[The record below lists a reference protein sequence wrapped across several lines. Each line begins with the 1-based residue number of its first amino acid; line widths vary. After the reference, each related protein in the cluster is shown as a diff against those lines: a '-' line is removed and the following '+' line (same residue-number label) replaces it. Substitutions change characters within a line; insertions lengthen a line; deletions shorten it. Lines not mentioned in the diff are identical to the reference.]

1 MLKLLSAH
9 VEMYS
14 LFWAI
19 DEDCMGKKIPAR
31 GQMDSTSN
39 SRSCQQCDIPS
50 KSIKWFTAVY
60 ENIDELCYQPD
71 LESTKPLNNE
81 NETVNM
87 SRSRQCNY
95 NQKVPSSNPTSQ
107 GSWWPLGQICK
118 NTVINIRWVRLPPQ
132 YWPEVSEPTTNPEP
146 LLVTSSPTPSIAN
159 EISTTEEASVKLDI
173 PLAIYSRPERTKHCS
188 VYLKDYET

>member
-1 MLKLLSAH
+1 
-9 VEMYS
+9 
-14 LFWAI
+14 
-19 DEDCMGKKIPAR
+19 
-31 GQMDSTSN
+31 MDSTSN

-107 GSWWPLGQICK
+107 GSW
-118 NTVINIRWVRLPPQ
+118 
-132 YWPEVSEPTTNPEP
+132 
-146 LLVTSSPTPSIAN
+146 
-159 EISTTEEASVKLDI
+159 
-173 PLAIYSRPERTKHCS
+173 
-188 VYLKDYET
+188 